1 MSSID
6 CGGVRSPPYPS
17 REKPV
22 ANANRI
28 VKAVTRDVLGL
39 PAYSGSEAALYIH
52 TPPSTLNSWFSG
64 GVNFAPV
71 FDFPEGSRLLS
82 FRNLV
87 EAHVLSSIRNQ
98 GVSLQKMRR
107 AIAYM
112 KKEYDSAHPLIEVD
126 METDGT
132 DVFVDQLT
140 LDGLGHPVVESV
152 TQEGQIVLKELL
164 RRYLKRIER
173 DEGIAVRFFP
183 FIDPPRSDSEGCSAA
198 DDAAIVMINPKISF
212 GRPVIKGTGIP
223 TAVLAERYQGG
234 DSFEVL
240 SQDYGQEPRII
251 EDAIRFEARHLLAA

>member
-1 MSSID
+1 M
-6 CGGVRSPPYPS
+6 
-17 REKPV
+17 KPV
-22 ANANRI
+22 AYPYRVAT
-28 VKAVTRDVLGL
+28 AVTRDTLAL
-39 PAYSGSEAALYIH
+39 PAYSVSEAAQYIH

-64 GVNFAPV
+64 AASLPPV

-87 EAHVLSSIRNQ
+87 EAHVLSSIRSQ

-112 KKEYDSAHPLIEVD
+112 KNEYDSAHPLIEVD

-140 LDGLGHPVVESV
+140 LDGLGNPVVESV

-173 DEGIAVRFFP
+173 DEGVAVGFLP
-183 FIDPPRSDSEGCSAA
+183 FIDPPGSDSEGWSAA
-198 DDAAIVMINPKISF
+198 DDAAVVVINPRISF
-212 GRPVIKGTGIP
+212 GRPVIRGTGIP

-234 DSFEVL
+234 DSFEML
-240 SQDYGQEPRII
+240 SQDYGQEPNII